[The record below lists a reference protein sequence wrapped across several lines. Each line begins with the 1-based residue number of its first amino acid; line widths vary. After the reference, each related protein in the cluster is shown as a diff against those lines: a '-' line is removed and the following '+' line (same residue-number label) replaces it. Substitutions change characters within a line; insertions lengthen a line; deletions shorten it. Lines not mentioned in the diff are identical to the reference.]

1 MKKIA
6 TLIFLLTFSKQ
17 IPMAQYTPEKSPQ
30 PSVQPNSFYIE
41 VLGSSFLG
49 ASANYERFLSKRP
62 GGISL
67 RAGLGVGRLIDIFE
81 KDITYGTLPFGI
93 SYNLPVSKNGR
104 HLIELGG
111 NYVFVFGTKD
121 DNTQFIMPVIGYR
134 YQSPSAKFQLRATVF
149 PYFFSF
155 ADDDGSVI
163 TWVGVSFGTRF

>member
-1 MKKIA
+1 MKTIV
-6 TLIFLLTFSKQ
+6 TFIFVLIFSIQTLQ
-17 IPMAQYTPEKSPQ
+17 AQYTPEKSPPQ
-30 PSVQPNSFYIE
+30 PVQQNSFYVE
-41 VLGSSFLG
+41 LFGASFLG
-49 ASANYERFLSKRP
+49 ASANYERYLSKRP
-62 GGISL
+62 GGFSVK
-67 RAGLGVGRLIDIFE
+67 AGLGIGRLIDIFE

-149 PYFFSF
+149 PYFFPLLMTTV
-155 ADDDGSVI
+155 AL
-163 TWVGVSFGTRF
+163 